1 MACGSVSPRASAT
14 DGDKKSAAFDC
25 VRWESSL
32 SFSFFSLSLSL
43 VEGEDTKTRRYR
55 WIYGTLSSFEFIP
68 DWRLFERERERVNT
82 DVFNTDLRFINASF
96 FVRLE
101 TENRLYLGSAVM
113 MAV

>member
-1 MACGSVSPRASAT
+1 MDLWDFKFIRVHSGLE
-14 DGDKKSAAFDC
+14 AF
-25 VRWESSL
+25 
-32 SFSFFSLSLSL
+32 
-43 VEGEDTKTRRYR
+43 
-55 WIYGTLSSFEFIP
+55 
-68 DWRLFERERERVNT
+68 RERERVNT